1 MQRTLSLVPGEVQRP
16 KAPSRDGEY
25 RGSRGRERL
34 QAPLAWLCSP
44 RQPRIMIQMVAGQ
57 SPVAP
62 RPLPRRHSGRT
73 EAVDDPLSSVTAC
86 GTRPAVGMEPRRQRA
101 PGAPAGGADMSAV
114 GAVRT
119 AGIADSTRQS
129 GDARISPRQERSTT
143 GVQGS
148 GGRGQGGGVPA
159 HAGTAAPGLEAS
171 MRSTVRPAL
180 PSRRRATRRPGRAA
194 RGPRAVVAAPDRR
207 PLAAL
212 AAAPGPRAV
221 QAAAGPRRANG
232 SSQPRTVGGCYGLER
247 AGATCTDGRTVP
259 RVPARRP

>member
-16 KAPSRDGEY
+16 EAPSRDGEY

-44 RQPRIMIQMVAGQ
+44 RQPRIMIQMVAAQ

-73 EAVDDPLSSVTAC
+73 EAVDDPLRSVTAC
-86 GTRPAVGMEPRRQRA
+86 GTRAAVGMEPRRQRA

-159 HAGTAAPGLEAS
+159 HAGYCSSGLEAS

-232 SSQPRTVGGCYGLER
+232 SSQPRTS
-247 AGATCTDGRTVP
+247 AAATAWSGPARPARTV
-259 RVPARRP
+259 